1 MLTQRVHLSSEAM
14 LQEVGGEG
22 VILDLA
28 SASYFGLDRV
38 GLRTW
43 QLLQADPSLSAAS
56 RVLLDEYDIDPAT
69 LERDL
74 MTLVEQLVAAGL
86 ATVEAGDVPS
96 ST

>member
-1 MLTQRVHLSSEAM
+1 MLTQRVHLSSDAM
-14 LQEVGGEG
+14 LQEIGGEG

-28 SASYFGLDRV
+28 SARYFGLDRV

-43 QLLQADPSLSAAS
+43 QLLQADASLAAAAS
-56 RVLLDEYDIDPAT
+56 VLLAEYDVDPAA

-74 MTLVEQLVAAGL
+74 ITLVEQLVAAGL
-86 ATVEAGDVPS
+86 ATVEAGDAPS